1 MGLLDGI
8 ALVTGAGTVSLK
20 SNDHAMQVLMDDDLG
35 SGIGRDC
42 AIAYAV
48 EGALG
53 VVFADINLDAAQ
65 NAANDSKKVAT
76 NAEYRAV
83 AVLVDVTQESSVNSM
98 VQTALD
104 EFKRIDYSVNSAGV
118 CILGQPQLQ

>member
-1 MGLLDGI
+1 MGHLDGI
-8 ALVTGAGTVSLK
+8 ALVTGAGIARL
-20 SNDHAMQVLMDDDLG
+20 VLQRILTANLHNVG

-42 AIAYAV
+42 AIAYAI

-53 VVFADINLDAAQ
+53 VVFADINVDAAQ

-83 AVLVDVTQESSVNSM
+83 AVLVDVTQESSVNAM
-98 VQTALD
+98 VQMALR
-104 EFKRIDYSVNSAGV
+104 EFQRIDYSVNSAGV
-118 CILGQPQLQ
+118 GIPGTNAAS